1 MVARREVTVLK
12 MDRLIG
18 IVTLLLQNDKL
29 TAPMLAERFEV
40 SRRTILRD
48 VDALC
53 AAGVPVV
60 TLRGGDGGIRVMEGY
75 KIRNSVLNT
84 EELQNLISALQGIDS
99 ISKTSASENLLL
111 KLAPGQGGMESL
123 ASSVTIDLSSYYK
136 DSLSEKIACLRN
148 AIAMRRVVEF
158 DYYYP
163 KGECQRAI
171 EPYLIEFRWNAWYV
185 FGWCGDR
192 HAFRRYKLNRLW
204 ALAVTEETFLPR
216 QVKDEDRNEDPF
228 AKTETT
234 LLRVAKT
241 ARYRLVEE
249 YGPECYRESEE
260 GLYFT
265 LAYTNR
271 EYALWWIL
279 GFGDSVEVLEP
290 AQMRTEVAEMA
301 KKMAAIYQT

>member
-1 MVARREVTVLK
+1 M
-12 MDRLIG
+12 G
-18 IVTLLLQNDKL
+18 IVTLLMQNDKL

-53 AAGVPVV
+53 AAGLPVV
-60 TLRGGDGGIRVMEGY
+60 TLRGGDGGIRVMDGY
-75 KIRNSVLNT
+75 KIRNSILNT
-84 EELQNLISALQGIDS
+84 EELQNLLSALQGIDS
-99 ISKTSASENLLL
+99 ISQTSQCENLML
-111 KLAPGQGGMESL
+111 KLAPGLGRRESL
-123 ASSVTIDLSSYYK
+123 ASSVAIDLSSYYK

-163 KGECQRAI
+163 KGEGHRKI

-185 FGWCGDR
+185 FGWCSDR
-192 HAFRRYKLNRLW
+192 CAFRRYKLNRLW
-204 ALAVTEETFLPR
+204 ALAVTKETFLPR
-216 QVKDEDRNEDPF
+216 EVNDKDREADPF
-228 AKTETT
+228 AETQT
-234 LLRVAKT
+234 VLLRVAKA

-249 YGPECYRESEE
+249 YGPDCYRESEE

-271 EYALWWIL
+271 EYAIWWIL
-279 GFGDSVEVLEP
+279 GFGNSAEVLEP
-290 AQMRTEVAEMA
+290 AAMRAEVADMA
-301 KKMAAIYQT
+301 KKMLALYQT